1 VVGWA
6 RTFQL
11 SLRLPKQSLLGL
23 ITPLGWPPL
32 EKKKS
37 KRKKKKKNGMMKV
50 LKYAVSV
57 IKM

>member
-1 VVGWA
+1 
-6 RTFQL
+6 
-11 SLRLPKQSLLGL
+11 L

-37 KRKKKKKNGMMKV
+37 KRKKKKKNGMTKA

-57 IKM
+57 TKM